1 MYLSNRVSVYDLER
15 PLQIASVFQAI
26 TTTHRIIFD
35 IWTTPQKLAL
45 FWSLCAWPAVV
56 RDQADLLLSFY
67 EMELSSRRANNQN
80 ENGFRVDAISS
91 GTARARF
98 IPVFIW
104 DMSGYKRLIDTETYF
119 PAVVKDER
127 RTIGPRPTDRRRL
140 QDFWRH

>member
-1 MYLSNRVSVYDLER
+1 M
-15 PLQIASVFQAI
+15 
-26 TTTHRIIFD
+26 
-35 IWTTPQKLAL
+35 
-45 FWSLCAWPAVV
+45 

-67 EMELSSRRANNQN
+67 EMELSGRRANNQN